1 MACFSRPPSLSLNHL
16 LSPSGCRL
24 TLLWYLTII
33 IAGYIVSLLLR
44 LLGGEYYLNFKAVM
58 KWPWYDE
65 ETNIQN
71 FPFRTICMLI
81 GLILNLLI
89 SYLFKRLFETGKLDS
104 RFDVF
109 NAVVNE
115 RNTTIRYTS
124 NVGDEST
131 ADLEFDEM
139 KEKRSNGQDNKAIE
153 SQDMWLYREWS
164 SVIPIPRRALSS

>member
-1 MACFSRPPSLSLNHL
+1 
-16 LSPSGCRL
+16 
-24 TLLWYLTII
+24 
-33 IAGYIVSLLLR
+33 
-44 LLGGEYYLNFKAVM
+44 M

-71 FPFRTICMLI
+71 FPFRTVCMLI
-81 GLILNLLI
+81 GLILNLLV
-89 SYLFKRLFETGKLDS
+89 SYLFKWLFETGKLDS

-153 SQDMWLYREWS
+153 SQDM
-164 SVIPIPRRALSS
+164 